1 MDAEVT
7 LVVGAVIVIGIGI
20 LASICNAI
28 VLWLSAKHL
37 AHIRDASFLNSLAIM
52 SLAFIIACLGLYPS
66 SLLGNKFGITI
77 WFFVEDGIFVLSG
90 ILLSIKIWKC
100 SLKTALRASLP
111 LISFISLFGSYYLNK
126 LSLILEGSQTTDQTP
141 IVLMLAITGVCIA
154 TGLYIY
160 LTEDESL
167 KDYESPANMKIPF
180 WYKYDLEPIFK
191 ATLFLLYTLFILSG
205 IMLIFSLFGS
215 DPLSLMGIVL

>member
-1 MDAEVT
+1 MDADVT
-7 LVVGAVIVIGIGI
+7 LYVGAVIVIGI

-52 SLAFIIACLGLYPS
+52 SLAAIIACLGLYP
-66 SLLGNKFGITI
+66 LLFLFGNKFGITI

>member
-66 SLLGNKFGITI
+66 ILLGNKFGITI
-77 WFFVEDGIFVLSG
+77 WFFVANGIFVLSW

-111 LISFISLFGSYYLNK
+111 LISFITLNG
-126 LSLILEGSQTTDQTP
+126 LYNLNVLNLILEGSQTTDQTP
-141 IVLMLAITGVCIA
+141 IVVMLAITGVFIA